1 MAHSKAEARRSGSA
15 VAVTVHYTSYSKLS
29 IHDSVLY
36 CIVLYLFHIN
46 YSILISLDSSKSS
59 ILIIYI
65 YIYIYFTVAILT
77 QAMLRREE
85 LSIAHAMRHELP
97 GRC

>member
-46 YSILISLDSSKSS
+46 YSILISLYGSKSS
-59 ILIIYI
+59 ILMLACQVGRL
-65 YIYIYFTVAILT
+65 TV
-77 QAMLRREE
+77 
-85 LSIAHAMRHELP
+85 HADMSSGHAVSGP
-97 GRC
+97 

>member
-15 VAVTVHYTSYSKLS
+15 VAVTVHYNSYSKLS

-46 YSILISLDSSKSS
+46 YSILISLDGSKSS
-59 ILIIYI
+59 ILINYI
-65 YIYIYFTVAILT
+65 YITVAILA
-77 QAMLRREE
+77 QAMLHREE